1 MGKKENPF
9 AYISKTDCFVFAS
22 NHEGFPNVLVEAL
35 ACGLPVITT
44 DCKSG
49 PREIL
54 SPKSDIEVQLKDKIE
69 LSDYGILTP
78 IKNVEKMKEA
88 IKLIINDESLRNK
101 YQDKAKQRAN
111 VFRIEEIIKQYKEIL
126 CVE

>member
-1 MGKKENPF
+1 M
-9 AYISKTDCFVFAS
+9 
-22 NHEGFPNVLVEAL
+22 VEAL

-126 CVE
+126 CAE